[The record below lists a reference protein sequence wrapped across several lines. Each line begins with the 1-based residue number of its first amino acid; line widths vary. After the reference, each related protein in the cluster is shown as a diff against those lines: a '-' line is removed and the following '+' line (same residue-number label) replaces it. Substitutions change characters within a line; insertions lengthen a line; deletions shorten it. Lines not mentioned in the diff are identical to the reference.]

1 MIGDLKLS
9 GLEGPLPDHWI
20 ERQKLAVG
28 CQFVR
33 EKWKI
38 MSWETIN
45 KILGLAVVD
54 QDFSQELLQKP
65 LTTVW
70 TKGFELTSKEQEV
83 FSKVAANDLAEFS
96 QYLLDQLRS
105 GRREKSS

>member
-1 MIGDLKLS
+1 
-9 GLEGPLPDHWI
+9 
-20 ERQKLAVG
+20 
-28 CQFVR
+28 
-33 EKWKI
+33 

-83 FSKVAANDLAEFS
+83 FSKVAEFS

>member
-1 MIGDLKLS
+1 
-9 GLEGPLPDHWI
+9 
-20 ERQKLAVG
+20 
-28 CQFVR
+28 
-33 EKWKI
+33 